1 MRKAVIPLLLVL
13 VLHGCGIAD
22 EALDFDGA
30 KAAYDAGD
38 YKKAEPAFQRLA
50 KEGYAPAQY
59 KLGVMYDK
67 GLGIP
72 GNDKLA
78 ESWYIKAAVQGY
90 RDAQF
95 NLGVFYVNKR
105 RDYKQA
111 SAWFQKAAVQG
122 DVEAQRNLH
131 RLYME
136 EYGD

>member
-1 MRKAVIPLLLVL
+1 MPRRNISWVSCMTRASESRVTISWPS
-13 VLHGCGIAD
+13 
-22 EALDFDGA
+22 
-30 KAAYDAGD
+30 
-38 YKKAEPAFQRLA
+38 
-50 KEGYAPAQY
+50 
-59 KLGVMYDK
+59 
-67 GLGIP
+67 P
-72 GNDKLA
+72 G
-78 ESWYIKAAVQGY
+78 IKAAVQGY

>member
-1 MRKAVIPLLLVL
+1 
-13 VLHGCGIAD
+13 
-22 EALDFDGA
+22 
-30 KAAYDAGD
+30 
-38 YKKAEPAFQRLA
+38 
-50 KEGYAPAQY
+50 
-59 KLGVMYDK
+59 MYDK